1 MSKAQ
6 LIQKVATGRKYIVD
20 HAHRPTCPVF
30 RHYQYFLQ
38 LVELQYG
45 TVNVEQL
52 NVIVADWWKQN
63 NLPAKHYMCIFRK
76 KDGLPSEANIRA
88 TLSFTH
94 RLNLKMH
101 TAFALP
107 CR

>member
-6 LIQKVATGRKYIVD
+6 LIEKVATGRKYIVD

-52 NVIVADWWKQN
+52 NVIVAD
-63 NLPAKHYMCIFRK
+63 
-76 KDGLPSEANIRA
+76 
-88 TLSFTH
+88 
-94 RLNLKMH
+94 
-101 TAFALP
+101 
-107 CR
+107 